1 MKKSTNVRWHN
12 DWIDFCWDGMYSKEK
27 IKGFWKRYLG
37 KWSRKKFIK
46 NNEKDWNDK

>member
-1 MKKSTNVRWHN
+1 MKKSTNVRWKN
-12 DWIDFCWDGMYSKEK
+12 DWIDFRDDGFSTKEK

-46 NNEKDWNDK
+46 NKEKE